1 MYTIYFQLKSVAQHN
16 SYIRQLKK
24 RNNICYSKISLY
36 IRGMDTHT
44 DIFKIETNHV
54 IPSRGKVLISEP
66 FLYDE
71 MFGRS
76 VILLVDHTPDGTMG
90 LVLNKPLPLLLNEVL
105 KEFKYTEDI
114 PIYKGGPL
122 STDTLFY
129 LHTLPDV
136 EDSLQLGK
144 GFYLNGDFNAI
155 RRYILQGNEIDG
167 KIRFFLGYSG
177 WEHDQLSR
185 EIDENTWLVGSASI
199 ASLMN
204 EKGSSGLWK
213 DALGGLGG
221 KYETWSRFPQ
231 IPALN

>member
-1 MYTIYFQLKSVAQHN
+1 
-16 SYIRQLKK
+16 
-24 RNNICYSKISLY
+24 
-36 IRGMDTHT
+36 MDTNT

-90 LVLNKPLPLLLNEVL
+90 VVLNKPMPLLLNEVL
-105 KEFKYTEDI
+105 KEFKDIADI

-129 LHTLPDV
+129 LHTLSNV
-136 EDSLQLGK
+136 EDSLQIEE
-144 GFYLNGDFNAI
+144 GFYLNGNFDTI
-155 RRYILQGNEIDG
+155 RRYILQGNKVDG

-177 WEHDQLSR
+177 WEHDQLYR
-185 EIDENTWLVGSASI
+185 EINENTWLVGSASI
-199 ASLMN
+199 ISLMD
-204 EKGSSGLWK
+204 EKTSGELWK
-213 DALGGLGG
+213 NALGQLGG